1 MRPVQDGT
9 DDVGLDLKQADP
21 SQIGRTSRSAITPA
35 CTSPSADSPQE
46 SRPAAETAGEA
57 PVDDSDEWDYDPFID
72 PDADPEPDDVAPVD
86 AVGVEHRD
94 RNLVPVTQGAFHG
107 PRGDLVGLDDEG
119 LEQGGDQED
128 DC

>member
-72 PDADPEPDDVAPVD
+72 PDAEPEPDSGMLRQVGERGPQYLD
-86 AVGVEHRD
+86 AS
-94 RNLVPVTQGAFHG
+94 GA
-107 PRGDLVGLDDEG
+107 DLQRLG
-119 LEQGGDQED
+119 LEHCICGYLYL
-128 DC
+128 